1 MAHTISEWFLPLFSW
16 AHFSPESSTPRIS
29 RLEKLRAERT
39 SVDAHKRNPCP
50 LSPEEEII
58 IQMRKEYPTLFI
70 A

>member
-1 MAHTISEWFLPLFSW
+1 MAHTISEWLLPLFAW

-39 SVDAHKRNPCP
+39 SIDTHKSRSRD

-58 IQMRKEYPTLFI
+58 IQMGKEYPALFI